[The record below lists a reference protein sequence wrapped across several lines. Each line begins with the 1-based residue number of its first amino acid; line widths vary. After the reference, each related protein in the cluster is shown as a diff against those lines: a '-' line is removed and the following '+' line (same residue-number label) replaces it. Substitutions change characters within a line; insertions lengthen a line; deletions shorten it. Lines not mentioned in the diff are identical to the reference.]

1 MRTAHAGL
9 APRRRRDARCARI
22 GFHRFACQPR
32 RARGTHAQTQARP
45 RCLLS
50 RGRRPCRLRIRPE
63 CRAAAARTRTGAS
76 HVRTATAAATSG
88 EVRDSCKSCGDESAA
103 AVQTALN
110 SHGAQ
115 LDVDGHMGPKTVAA
129 LKTFQKQHKLKVT
142 GKLDHATAKALGV

>member
-1 MRTAHAGL
+1 MPR
-9 APRRRRDARCARI
+9 PRRPNPHRRQSRP
-22 GFHRFACQPR
+22 HRHRRRHLRRSPR
-32 RARGTHAQTQARP
+32 LHAN
-45 RCLLS
+45 
-50 RGRRPCRLRIRPE
+50 
-63 CRAAAARTRTGAS
+63 
-76 HVRTATAAATSG
+76 HAATNH
-88 EVRDSCKSCGDESAA
+88 AA